1 MTRMK
6 RSPQVSAATEAPA
19 DAAQESAIERIESLT
34 EMPTRAAVVDLPS
47 GRAVTVE
54 GGAADRITVRNPQG
68 LVELSIRFTAEGP
81 VLSFAAAAIDLKSEG
96 AIRVDCERLELRARK
111 ELTVSSEGDLRETV
125 AGQKVSEV
133 GGRASLEA
141 HDVRIQA
148 RLGDVAVRANDDV
161 RLDGERV
168 LLNS

>member
-1 MTRMK
+1 MK
-6 RSPQVSAATEAPA
+6 RAPHTPVEAEAPA
-19 DAAQESAIERIESLT
+19 EATQESALERIESLT

-47 GRAVTVE
+47 GREVTVE
-54 GGAADRITVRNPQG
+54 GGASDRITVRNPQG

-96 AIRVDCERLELRARK
+96 AIRMDCERLELRARK
-111 ELTVSSEGDLRETV
+111 ELSVSSEGDLRETV

-133 GGRASLEA
+133 GGRASLVA
-141 HDVRIQA
+141 HDVRVQA
-148 RLGDVAVRANDDV
+148 RRGDVAVKANDDV